1 MSDRSFPVL
10 SGHNVTLRRAR
21 ADDVDAFLAIEAD
34 PHIHEMFGGS
44 RDTFEPVS
52 RGAAEAMV
60 KRLNEHPF
68 AWVIEHGVVIGE
80 ARLDRVDFHDKRAS
94 FAIGILDV
102 RYLGKGLGTEAT
114 RLVLR
119 FAFEQLKLHR
129 VSVRVLAYN
138 RRAIRAYEK
147 CGFVIEGREREAALV
162 NGEWHDDVMMGLL
175 EHEFHTPAS

>member
-1 MSDRSFPVL
+1 MSYPALPVL
-10 SGHNVTLRRAR
+10 SGPKVTLRRVR
-21 ADDVDAFLAIEAD
+21 AADVDAFLAIEAD

-44 RDTFEPVS
+44 RDTFQPVS

-60 KRLNEHPF
+60 KRLIDHPF
-68 AWVIEHGVVIGE
+68 AWVIEHSGVIGE
-80 ARLDRVDFHDKRAS
+80 ARLDRVDLYDKRAS
-94 FAIGILDV
+94 FAIGILDA

-129 VSVRVLAYN
+129 ISVRVLAYN
-138 RRAIRAYEK
+138 HRAIRAYEK
-147 CGFVIEGREREAALV
+147 CGFVVEGRDREAAFV

-175 EHEFHTPAS
+175 DREFHTAAT